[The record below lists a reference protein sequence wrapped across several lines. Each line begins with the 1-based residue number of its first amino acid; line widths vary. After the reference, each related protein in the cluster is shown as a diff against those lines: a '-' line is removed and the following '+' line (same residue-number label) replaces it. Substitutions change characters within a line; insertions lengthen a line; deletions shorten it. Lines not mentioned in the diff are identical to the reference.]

1 MHFCYRQSAQRRA
14 REMLCAFRSAAP
26 PRWAFSF
33 SVRRRGRAPR
43 PRRGGARRPHM
54 APAETRHQSD
64 RGSHSRDTRVS
75 ASRAPEVAQ
84 GTRELRTFR
93 SLVGLGER
101 HVLTEAPHVCGDKTR
116 DTLSK
121 NMPTSTHATSKC
133 SKSLSLSLW
142 CRAFVRSTPPT
153 TRSKYPSADIYRWCV
168 CYVSLP
174 KLILRLVL
182 SLPVSINKLWVLPPP
197 LEPRVESVAAWIAFG
212 VLAGASPALGR

>member
-1 MHFCYRQSAQRRA
+1 MRLSLGRSPPLGFYV
-14 REMLCAFRSAAP
+14 FRSPARPRAP
-26 PRWAFSF
+26 PSTG
-33 SVRRRGRAPR
+33 RRY
-43 PRRGGARRPHM
+43 GARRPW
-54 APAETRHQSD
+54 RRQSD
-64 RGSHSRDTRVS
+64 RQSHSRDTRVS
-75 ASRAPEVAQ
+75 ASRAPEFAQ

-116 DTLSK
+116 DKLSK

-133 SKSLSLSLW
+133 SKSLSLSLSGVEPL
-142 CRAFVRSTPPT
+142 FVVPPPT

-168 CYVSLP
+168 CHVSLP

-182 SLPVSINKLWVLPPP
+182 SLPVGINKLWVLPPP
-197 LEPRVESVAAWIAFG
+197 LEPRVESVATWIAFG

>member
-1 MHFCYRQSAQRRA
+1 MHFCCRQSAQRRA

-43 PRRGGARRPHM
+43 PRRGGARRPPM
-54 APAETRHQSD
+54 ARRQSPEFD
-64 RGSHSRDTRVS
+64 RGSHRHSRDTRVS

-116 DTLSK
+116 DTHYRKTCPPPHMQLASAP
-121 NMPTSTHATSKC
+121 NL
-133 SKSLSLSLW
+133 SLSLSGVEPL
-142 CRAFVRSTPPT
+142 FVVPPHNT
-153 TRSKYPSADIYRWCV
+153 K
-168 CYVSLP
+168 
-174 KLILRLVL
+174 
-182 SLPVSINKLWVLPPP
+182 
-197 LEPRVESVAAWIAFG
+197 
-212 VLAGASPALGR
+212 

>member
-1 MHFCYRQSAQRRA
+1 MKKRICIFVTRSPHRDA
-14 REMLCAFRSAAP
+14 REILCAFRSAAP

-43 PRRGGARRPHM
+43 PRRGGAAARAGPWRRG
-54 APAETRHQSD
+54 RVI
-64 RGSHSRDTRVS
+64 GSHSRDTRVS

-116 DTLSK
+116 DKLVSK

-142 CRAFVRSTPPT
+142 CRAFVRSTPPYNT
-153 TRSKYPSADIYRWCV
+153 K
-168 CYVSLP
+168 
-174 KLILRLVL
+174 
-182 SLPVSINKLWVLPPP
+182 
-197 LEPRVESVAAWIAFG
+197 
-212 VLAGASPALGR
+212 

>member
-1 MHFCYRQSAQRRA
+1 MRA
-14 REMLCAFRSAAP
+14 RCCAPFARPLPPAGLFRFPFAGAAARP
-26 PRWAFSF
+26 ALDGAARAGRPW
-33 SVRRRGRAPR
+33 RR
-43 PRRGGARRPHM
+43 H
-54 APAETRHQSD
+54 ESD

-182 SLPVSINKLWVLPPP
+182 SLPVGINKLWVLPPP